1 MAQTKLERTVENF
14 NVFPK
19 PFQVVLK
26 RFVDQLV
33 KDFVKSWY
41 TYIGPEEEAFLK
53 EVEKVLENIIV
64 KIFFRLEKVELH
76 DFVVKLIRMFQRH
89 LKVFDDCRSIVLRKY
104 PSIQEND
111 FEICMVELYEAAV
124 NKHIGTNNKGLEIDF
139 LKSSL
144 DMLLYK
150 YLPKDAFSCESG
162 RFMLREVLAIQLL
175 EPIVK
180 DVTDSY
186 FVNQAIIDLLEPS
199 IPLPILVKAYQSAL
213 LEIENKEIQ
222 LEKEMGNE
230 PDEINSEHETQYESS
245 HEDPKEIKTRKEIKK
260 RKSLVEYSSLETNE
274 PFLRFDNLDRKTA
287 HPVHGL
293 KSVRDHEHATSSKNS
308 SSSVKD
314 NSSDIHMQHDSAI
327 NSSKDLNL
335 SAVSDNELN
344 GSPSKNGWAVCPPS
358 HDRVFRSDSFDKML
372 KKQDS
377 ISEQVVAKLK
387 SVGPSL
393 IPTNCLSSCSPD
405 KNNPGDTHIPRDTLV
420 LETRERSASNSG
432 SMHMKFRRRQ
442 ESQLSK
448 SAEGKIRK
456 SSDVDKETLST
467 AKSES
472 NEVIRYHKSGEDG
485 IFYQMAPSC
494 PTCLE
499 MTLLASPFEIDK
511 ATPILF
517 EKKEKVVEHECGLVS
532 KHFSY
537 RQTDRENIQYDEFD
551 DQSFASC
558 DELTL
563 NDGSSTSGTV
573 LASTEAN
580 FVDIDKQNGKQI
592 TENYDII
599 SSLSETSNI
608 SEDLTTDIDSSETE
622 AVEAFSRNR
631 NKKTSRSESIIT
643 YKTAIEQSFQYS
655 DIQKKLKSPKNNSN
669 QFINFLKS
677 SIPLISK
684 KKKHSKKKLDKKLIV
699 DIKRKNGRHK
709 RKRKRYNSE
718 NTHFESSSLSTSFT
732 KFVSIPDSSSYSV
745 FPPGLLKN
753 KEGLVEEFIEEVAH
767 EVIEDDEVA
776 MDEELKHSQEN
787 LYPHESINL
796 PVDPLSKEIAVT
808 DKNLPSESRSVKSV
822 KSSRS
827 DPESKHSNEKS
838 KGETTSYIP
847 IFKGE
852 VIMPHP
858 SKTTAAWMYPIQ
870 MISIPS
876 TEVALE
882 KRWEPGINK
891 YTLYNIHVSD
901 V

>member
-1 MAQTKLERTVENF
+1 M
-14 NVFPK
+14 
-19 PFQVVLK
+19 
-26 RFVDQLV
+26 DQLV

-41 TYIGPEEEAFLK
+41 TYIGPEEEAFLE

-64 KIFFRLEKVELH
+64 KIFFRFENIDLH
-76 DFVVKLIRMFQRH
+76 EFVVKLIRMFQRH
-89 LKVFDDCRSIVLRKY
+89 VKVFDECRSNVLRKY
-104 PSIQEND
+104 PTIQEND

-199 IPLPILVKAYQSAL
+199 IPLPILIKAYESAL
-213 LEIENKEIQ
+213 LEIENKEMQ
-222 LEKEMGNE
+222 LEKEMENE
-230 PDEINSEHETQYESS
+230 QDEINSEHEAQYESS
-245 HEDPKEIKTRKEIKK
+245 HEDAKEIKTKKEVRK
-260 RKSLVEYSSLETNE
+260 RKSLIDYSSLETNE
-274 PFLRFDNLDRKTA
+274 AFLRFDNLDRKTA
-287 HPVHGL
+287 NPVYGV

-314 NSSDIHMQHDSAI
+314 NSSDIHIQHDSAI
-327 NSSKDLNL
+327 NSPKDLNF
-335 SAVSDNELN
+335 SAVSGNELN
-344 GSPSKNGWAVCPPS
+344 WSPSRNGWAVCPPS

-405 KNNPGDTHIPRDTLV
+405 KNNTHVP
-420 LETRERSASNSG
+420 ENRERSSSNSG

-456 SSDVDKETLST
+456 SSDVNKEILST
-467 AKSES
+467 TKSET
-472 NEVIRYHKSGEDG
+472 NQVIRYHKSGEDG
-485 IFYQMAPSC
+485 VFYQMAPSC

-517 EKKEKVVEHECGLVS
+517 EKKEKVIEHECGLVS

-537 RQTDRENIQYDEFD
+537 PQTDRENVQYDEFD

-573 LASTEAN
+573 LASTETN
-580 FVDIDKQNGKQI
+580 FVDIDKQDGKQI

-608 SEDLTTDIDSSETE
+608 SGDLTTDIDSSETE
-622 AVEAFSRNR
+622 AVETFSRNR
-631 NKKTSRSESIIT
+631 NKKVSRSESLIT

-655 DIQKKLKSPKNNSN
+655 DIQKKLKSRKNNSN
-669 QFINFLKS
+669 QFINFFKS

-684 KKKHSKKKLDKKLIV
+684 KKKHSIKKLDKKLNV
-699 DIKRKNGRHK
+699 DVKRKNARHK

-732 KFVSIPDSSSYSV
+732 KFASIPDSASYSV

-753 KEGLVEEFIEEVAH
+753 KEGLLEEFIEEVAH
-767 EVIEDDEVA
+767 EVIEDDEGA
-776 MDEELKHSQEN
+776 IDEELKHSQEN

-808 DKNLPSESRSVKSV
+808 DKNLPSESRSVKSM

-838 KGETTSYIP
+838 KVESSSYIP

-882 KRWEPGINK
+882 KGWEPGINK
-891 YTLYNIHVSD
+891 YTLYNIHVSG
-901 V
+901 VAF

>member
-1 MAQTKLERTVENF
+1 M
-14 NVFPK
+14 FPK
-19 PFQVVLK
+19 PFRVILK
-26 RFVDQLV
+26 RFVDQLI

-41 TYIGPEEEAFLK
+41 TYIGPEEEAFLE

-64 KIFFRLEKVELH
+64 KIFFRLEKVDLH
-76 DFVVKLIRMFQRH
+76 EFIVKLIRMFQRH
-89 LKVFDDCRSIVLRKY
+89 MKVFDECRSIVLRKY
-104 PSIQEND
+104 PTIQEND

-180 DVTDSY
+180 DLTDSY

-199 IPLPILVKAYQSAL
+199 IPLSILIKAYESAL
-213 LEIENKEIQ
+213 LEIENKEMQ
-222 LEKEMGNE
+222 LEKETENE
-230 PDEINSEHETQYESS
+230 QDEINSEHEGQYESS
-245 HEDPKEIKTRKEIKK
+245 HEDAKEAKTRKEAKK
-260 RKSLVEYSSLETNE
+260 RKSLIDYSSLETNE
-274 PFLRFDNLDRKTA
+274 AFLRFDNLDRKTA
-287 HPVHGL
+287 NPVYGL
-293 KSVRDHEHATSSKNS
+293 KSVRDHENTTSSKNS
-308 SSSVKD
+308 SSSIKD
-314 NSSDIHMQHDSAI
+314 NFSDIHMQHDSAI
-327 NSSKDLNL
+327 NLPKDLNL

-344 GSPSKNGWAVCPPS
+344 GSPSRNGWTVCPPS
-358 HDRVFRSDSFDKML
+358 HDRVFRSNSFDKML

-393 IPTNCLSSCSPD
+393 IPTSCLSTCSSD
-405 KNNPGDTHIPRDTLV
+405 QNNLGDAHVP
-420 LETRERSASNSG
+420 ENRERFSSNSG
-432 SMHMKFRRRQ
+432 SMLMKFRRRQ
-442 ESQLSK
+442 ESQLTK
-448 SAEGKIRK
+448 SAESKIRK

-467 AKSES
+467 AKSET
-472 NEVIRYHKSGEDG
+472 NEVIRYHKSGDDG

-517 EKKEKVVEHECGLVS
+517 EKKEKTVEHECGLFS
-532 KHFSY
+532 EHFSY
-537 RQTDRENIQYDEFD
+537 PQTDQENIQYDEFD

-580 FVDIDKQNGKQI
+580 FVDIDKQDGKLI
-592 TENYDII
+592 TENYDIV

-622 AVEAFSRNR
+622 AVETFSRNR
-631 NKKTSRSESIIT
+631 NKKIGRSESIIT
-643 YKTAIEQSFQYS
+643 YKTAIEQSFQNS
-655 DIQKKLKSPKNNSN
+655 DTQKKLKSSKKNSN
-669 QFINFLKS
+669 QFINFFKS

-684 KKKHSKKKLDKKLIV
+684 RKKHSIKKLDKRLNV
-699 DIKRKNGRHK
+699 DIKRKNTRRN

-732 KFVSIPDSSSYSV
+732 KFASIPDSSSYSV

-753 KEGLVEEFIEEVAH
+753 KEGLVEDFIEEVAH
-767 EVIEDDEVA
+767 EVIEDDEGAV
-776 MDEELKHSQEN
+776 DEELKHSQEN

-808 DKNLPSESRSVKSV
+808 DKNLPSESRSVKSA

-838 KGETTSYIP
+838 KPESSSYIP
-847 IFKGE
+847 IFKGK

-858 SKTTAAWMYPIQ
+858 SKTAAAWMYPIQ

-882 KRWEPGINK
+882 KGWEPGINK

-901 V
+901 VEH